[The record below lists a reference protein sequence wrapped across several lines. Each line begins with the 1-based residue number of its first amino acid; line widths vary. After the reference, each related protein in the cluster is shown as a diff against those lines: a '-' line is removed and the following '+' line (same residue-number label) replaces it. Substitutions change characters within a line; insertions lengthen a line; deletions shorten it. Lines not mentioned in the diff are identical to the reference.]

1 MGKGPP
7 PAHVRDRP
15 APACPHVA
23 RAISFAGKVS
33 RVPLVAHVP
42 KKVLG
47 IFKQETFRAISSRT
61 LLGVARQVCLQL
73 GFCAGFFS
81 FQFALGRYFPLPSP
95 PAPARLGVDEG
106 VLTFGKWG
114 LPRAVRYL
122 AASFPG
128 LSAGAVWG
136 LREVPERLRVKLGSG
151 NLVGFVF
158 LHRLGLQWSLCSAG
172 RANIGA
178 L

>member
-61 LLGVARQVCLQL
+61 LQL

-81 FQFALGRYFPLPSP
+81 FQFALGRYFPLPSCSGQ
-95 PAPARLGVDEG
+95 ARS
-106 VLTFGKWG
+106 
-114 LPRAVRYL
+114 R
-122 AASFPG
+122 
-128 LSAGAVWG
+128 
-136 LREVPERLRVKLGSG
+136 
-151 NLVGFVF
+151 
-158 LHRLGLQWSLCSAG
+158 
-172 RANIGA
+172 
-178 L
+178 

>member
-23 RAISFAGKVS
+23 RAISFARKVS

-47 IFKQETFRAISSRT
+47 ISKQETFRAISSRT
-61 LLGVARQVCLQL
+61 LARFASNWAFVLVS
-73 GFCAGFFS
+73 FPSSSPSAGIF
-81 FQFALGRYFPLPSP
+81 PSP

-128 LSAGAVWG
+128 LWERFGA
-136 LREVPERLRVKLGSG
+136 
-151 NLVGFVF
+151 
-158 LHRLGLQWSLCSAG
+158 
-172 RANIGA
+172 
-178 L
+178 